1 MEKYNIIISI
11 VGAVIISC
19 ILFLGESSVL
29 AESVLSA
36 EEVTQLFS
44 GKTVEGVIV
53 KKGYSFKAYF
63 DPTGTIRIQYATGEG
78 KRYGKWHIDN
88 DGRKCLRYEDQEKKN
103 CHIIVNEGGVYKEF
117 RIKGGKRKLVVEFTK
132 FTEGKLYGL

>member
-1 MEKYNIIISI
+1 MEKHNIIISI

-44 GKTVEGVIV
+44 GKTVEGIAVR
-53 KKGYSFKAYF
+53 KGYSFKSYF
-63 DPTGTIRIQYATGEG
+63 DPNGTIRTQYAKG
-78 KRYGKWHIDN
+78 KRKGKWYIDD
-88 DGRKCLRYEDQEKKN
+88 DGRKCLTYEDKGREN
-103 CHIIVNEGGVYKEF
+103 CHIIVNDGGVYKEF
-117 RIKGGKRKLVVEFTK
+117 KIKGGKRQQTVEFTR
-132 FTEGKLYGL
+132 FAEGNLYGL